1 MIDAARETGCI
12 AGAIGSVSP
21 VFWTKVEGT
30 GQLMSKNDSP
40 SPLLSVAPGQ
50 SAYSGPEAVTTLVL
64 GGVSIRLVRPV
75 DPDRLLDD
83 PLVLDWNRR
92 DDYMPYW
99 AYLWPGAYLLAEAV
113 ASESWPEWS
122 DELESPLALEIG
134 CGLGLAGLVAV
145 ARGLRVQ
152 FTDYDQA
159 PLKFVAR
166 SATENG
172 FEPERFSM
180 RRLDWRNLPD
190 ERFSIILGAD
200 VIYEARLVPLVAG
213 LLAQLLTADGV
224 GLIASPYR
232 VAAEAFPSALAAR
245 GLTCS
250 AQTATGYTEDG
261 RFIEGTVYRVGRI
274 PV

>member
-1 MIDAARETGCI
+1 
-12 AGAIGSVSP
+12 
-21 VFWTKVEGT
+21 
-30 GQLMSKNDSP
+30 MSKSDFLG
-40 SPLLSVAPGQ
+40 PLFDVAPGQ
-50 SAYSGPEAVTTLVL
+50 SAYGGPEAVTTLVQ
-64 GGVSIRLVRPV
+64 GGVSIRLARPR

-113 ASESWPEWS
+113 ARESWPKWS
-122 DELESPLALEIG
+122 DELRAPLALEIG

-159 PLKFVAR
+159 PLKYVAR
-166 SATENG
+166 SAAENG

-180 RRLDWRNLPD
+180 RRLDWRSPPD

-200 VIYEARLVPLVAG
+200 VIYEARLVPLVAA
-213 LLAQLLTADGV
+213 LLAQLLTPDGV

-232 VAAEAFPSALAAR
+232 VAAEAFPRALASR
-245 GLTCS
+245 GLTCRPT
-250 AQTATGYTEDG
+250 TATSYTEDG
-261 RFIEGTVYRVGRI
+261 RFIEGTVYRVGRTA
-274 PV
+274 V